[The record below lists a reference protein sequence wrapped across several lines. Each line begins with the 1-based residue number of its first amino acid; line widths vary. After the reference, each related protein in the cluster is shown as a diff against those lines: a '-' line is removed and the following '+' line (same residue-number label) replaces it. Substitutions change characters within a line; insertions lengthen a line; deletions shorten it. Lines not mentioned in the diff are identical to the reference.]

1 MKGDLSR
8 LSEHQRLEYY
18 NSVCKS
24 LGLNPLTRPFEYLTL
39 NGKLT
44 LYARRDAAEQ
54 LRKINGISVELVSKD
69 FKHGLLTVHVR
80 ARDKDGRTDED
91 LGVVAFP
98 ESMKGEIAAN
108 AILKCVTKAKRRVTL
123 SLSGLGFL
131 SEEEVE
137 DIPAEAKQAAP
148 PTEETLEP
156 FEIPLTQ
163 SHGSVDWRQFGA
175 ALAGYLRL
183 CENKHEVFQ
192 WLEANDALLKRM
204 ASAVPQM
211 HNKLQETIE
220 AIKNEPT

>member
-1 MKGDLSR
+1 
-8 LSEHQRLEYY
+8 
-18 NSVCKS
+18 
-24 LGLNPLTRPFEYLTL
+24 
-39 NGKLT
+39 
-44 LYARRDAAEQ
+44 
-54 LRKINGISVELVSKD
+54 
-69 FKHGLLTVHVR
+69 
-80 ARDKDGRTDED
+80 
-91 LGVVAFP
+91 
-98 ESMKGEIAAN
+98 MKGEIAAN

-123 SLSGLGFL
+123 LLSGLGFL
-131 SEEEVE
+131 DETEVA
-137 DIPAEAKQAAP
+137 DIQEPAKEIPPTP

-183 CENKHEVFQ
+183 CENKHEMFQ

-220 AIKNEPT
+220 AITNEPT